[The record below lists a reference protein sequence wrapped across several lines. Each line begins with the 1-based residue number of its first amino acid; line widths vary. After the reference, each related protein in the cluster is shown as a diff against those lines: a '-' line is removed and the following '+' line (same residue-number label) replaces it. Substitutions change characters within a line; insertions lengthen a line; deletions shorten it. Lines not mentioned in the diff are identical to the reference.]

1 MPGPETILNDVKK
14 LPAGH
19 FIKID
24 IDNEKFSLNK
34 WWDITIKNTNFKS
47 LKDVSEEIK
56 FTLEQSVKRAT
67 LSDVPLACGLSGGL
81 DSQSIVGLL
90 TKNNYKVNTFTMG
103 FDGHEPGDLNEID
116 VSRIASEN
124 FKTEHN
130 EMIIGVEEY
139 FYSPNLC
146 LIEWASKIEAL
157 IPENNHKL
165 NLDYIDN
172 KHRKLIF
179 S

>member
-1 MPGPETILNDVKK
+1 MIELKYSIDELDIIVSDKIIPKIKNNIVCLEGRMGSGKTT
-14 LPAGH
+14 
-19 FIKID
+19 FIKSICTSLNVV
-24 IDNEKFSLNK
+24 DNISSPTFSLINEYK
-34 WWDITIKNTNFKS
+34 TIN
-47 LKDVSEEIK
+47 
-56 FTLEQSVKRAT
+56 
-67 LSDVPLACGLSGGL
+67 
-81 DSQSIVGLL
+81 
-90 TKNNYKVNTFTMG
+90 
-103 FDGHEPGDLNEID
+103 GDLIYHFD
-116 VSRIASEN
+116 FYRIEN
-124 FKTEHN
+124 KEEALN
-130 EMIIGVEEY
+130 IGVEEY

>member
-1 MPGPETILNDVKK
+1 MIELKYSIDELDIIVSNKIIPKIKSNIVCLEGRMGSGKTT
-14 LPAGH
+14 
-19 FIKID
+19 FIKSICTSLNVV
-24 IDNEKFSLNK
+24 DNISSPTFSLINEYK
-34 WWDITIKNTNFKS
+34 TIN
-47 LKDVSEEIK
+47 
-56 FTLEQSVKRAT
+56 
-67 LSDVPLACGLSGGL
+67 
-81 DSQSIVGLL
+81 
-90 TKNNYKVNTFTMG
+90 
-103 FDGHEPGDLNEID
+103 GDLIYHFD
-116 VSRIASEN
+116 FYRIEN
-124 FKTEHN
+124 KEEALN
-130 EMIIGVEEY
+130 IGVEEY

>member
-1 MPGPETILNDVKK
+1 MIELKYSIDELDIIVSDKIIPKIKNNILCLEGRMGSGKTT
-14 LPAGH
+14 
-19 FIKID
+19 FIKSICTNLNVVD
-24 IDNEKFSLNK
+24 KISSPTFSLINEYK
-34 WWDITIKNTNFKS
+34 TIN
-47 LKDVSEEIK
+47 
-56 FTLEQSVKRAT
+56 
-67 LSDVPLACGLSGGL
+67 
-81 DSQSIVGLL
+81 
-90 TKNNYKVNTFTMG
+90 
-103 FDGHEPGDLNEID
+103 GDLIYHFD
-116 VSRIASEN
+116 FYRIEN
-124 FKTEHN
+124 KEEALN
-130 EMIIGVEEY
+130 IGVEEY